1 MPPTQTL
8 SPSSIARPLPRDDFF
23 GHLGC
28 FHTGFHA
35 AGAQALAAAHD
46 ALAANPFPLS
56 RSACILAVR
65 YGVVGAE
72 AIIVVAG
79 EDDEP
84 AGVINRPRLSGSMVA

>member
-8 SPSSIARPLPRDDFF
+8 SPSSIARPLPRDDNLW
-23 GHLGC
+23 HLGR

-35 AGAQALAAAHD
+35 AGAQALVAAHD
-46 ALAANPFPLS
+46 ALAADPFPLT

-79 EDDEP
+79 EDDGS
-84 AGVINRPRLSGSMVA
+84 AGVINRPRPSGSMAA